1 MSRIDE
7 LITPTPGPFLITIFV
22 YFLIIAAIGYIAA
35 KQTKNMKDFLV
46 MGGKAG
52 AIVSGIAYFA
62 TQYSMSTFM
71 GVPAIAYRE
80 GFAGMSISVP
90 GVAFSMIIPA
100 LFVGRKL
107 MQLSKN
113 NNFLTMTDYLADRY
127 QSNVV
132 RVTHAVLMVAFLVAM
147 MGAQMVASG
156 VIVKTFTGQP
166 EWIGVVVTGAV
177 VIAYCM
183 FGGMRGAMLT
193 DVLQG
198 SLMVLTAVVTFIV
211 SIRSGGGLEAITA
224 QLAETAPS
232 HLTHP
237 GAEGGYGLGVYISMI
252 LLWSF
257 FSIAQP
263 TLFTKFFTMKNY
275 SVMFKGIILGTLG
288 MLISATMIEWA
299 GVNAFLSIPGLVGK
313 DADFVVPI
321 IIQQNLSPIWASI
334 MIAGIVSAGMSTIS
348 GLMVVSTG
356 GISRDIYQ
364 KLINPQ
370 ASDRTIL
377 NLSRIVTVLIGI
389 VGIAIGIAK
398 PSSIFAL
405 VRFAFGGL
413 GIWAVAVILGIY
425 WKRATA
431 IGVLSGVLI
440 GEICYIILKIN
451 KLDGT
456 IWALGLDSLVVAW
469 GLGMIIAIIVSYMTS
484 PVSQTVINRHFGFQ
498 HMNHQ

>member
-1 MSRIDE
+1 MSRVDE
-7 LITPTPGPFLITIFV
+7 LITPTPGAFLITIFI
-22 YFLIIAAIGYIAA
+22 YFLILAVIGYVAA
-35 KQTKNMKDFLV
+35 KQTKSMKEFLI

-71 GVPAIAYRE
+71 GVPAIGYRE
-80 GFAGMSISVP
+80 GFAGMSISIP

-107 MQLSKN
+107 MQLSRDN
-113 NNFLTMTDYLADRY
+113 NIFTMTDYLADRY

-132 RVTHAVLMVAFLVAM
+132 RVLHAILMVIFLVAM

-166 EWIGVVVTGAV
+166 EWVGVVVTGAV
-177 VIAYCM
+177 VVIYCM
-183 FGGMRGAMLT
+183 VSGMRGAMLT

-198 SLMVLTAVVTFIV
+198 GLMVLTAVVTFFV
-211 SIRSGGGLEAITA
+211 SVSSGGGLDAITSK
-224 QLAETAPS
+224 LAANAPT

-288 MLISATMIEWA
+288 MLISATMIEWS
-299 GVNAFLSIPGLVGK
+299 GVNAFVSIPGLIGK

-321 IIQQNLSPIWASI
+321 MIQKNLSPVLASI
-334 MIAGIVSAGMSTIS
+334 MITGIVSAGMSTVS
-348 GLMVVSTG
+348 ALMVVSAG

-364 KLINPQ
+364 KFINPA
-370 ASDRTIL
+370 ASDQTVL
-377 NLSRIVTVLIGI
+377 NLSRIVTVIVGVIGI
-389 VGIAIGIAK
+389 VIGISK
-398 PSSIFAL
+398 PSGIFAII
-405 VRFAFGGL
+405 RFAFGGL
-413 GIWAVAVILGIY
+413 GVWTVAVILGMY

-431 IGVLSGVLI
+431 PGVLTGVLI
-440 GEICYIILKIN
+440 GEIYYILLKIN
-451 KLDGT
+451 KFDGT
-456 IWALGLDSLVVAW
+456 VWALGLDSLVAAF
-469 GLGMIIAIIVSYMTS
+469 GLGMVVAVIVSQLTA
-484 PVSQTVINRHFGFQ
+484 PVPQAVLDRHFGPK
-498 HMNHQ
+498 

>member
-1 MSRIDE
+1 MSRVDE
-7 LITPTPGPFLITIFV
+7 LITPTPGPFLITILF
-22 YFLIIAAIGYIAA
+22 YFIIIAAIGYVAA
-35 KQTKNMKDFLV
+35 RQTKNMKDFLV

-90 GVAFSMIIPA
+90 GIAFSMLIPA

-107 MQLSKN
+107 MQLSKKN
-113 NNFLTMTDYLADRY
+113 SFLTMTDYLADRY
-127 QSNVV
+127 QSNAV
-132 RVTHAVLMVAFLVAM
+132 RVTHAILMVVFLVAM
-147 MGAQMVASG
+147 MGAQMVGAG

-166 EWIGVVVTGAV
+166 EWVGVVVTGAV

-198 SLMVLTAVVTFIV
+198 GLMVLTAVVTFFV
-211 SIRSGGGLEAITA
+211 SINAGGGLEAITTK
-224 QLAETAPS
+224 LVETSPD

-237 GAEGGYGLGVYISMI
+237 GAQGGYGLGVYISMI

-257 FSIAQP
+257 FSIGQP

-288 MLISATMIEWA
+288 MLISATMIEWS
-299 GVNAFLSIPGLVGK
+299 GVNAFVSIPGLGK

-321 IIQQNLSPIWASI
+321 MIQQSLSPVLASV
-334 MIAGIVSAGMSTIS
+334 MIAGIVSAGMSTVS

-364 KLINPQ
+364 KLINPG

-377 NLSRIVTVLIGI
+377 NLSRIVTVIIGI
-389 VGIAIGIAK
+389 IGIGIGIYK
-398 PSSIFAL
+398 PSGIFAL

-413 GIWAVAVILGIY
+413 GVWAVAVILGMY

-431 IGVLSGVLI
+431 IGVLTGVFI
-440 GEICYIILKIN
+440 GEVYYVILKLL
-451 KLDGT
+451 KLDGSA
-456 IWALGLDSLVVAW
+456 WALWLDPLVSAW
-469 GLGMIIAIIVSYMTS
+469 LLGMIIAVIVSYMTP
-484 PVSQTVINRHFGFQ
+484 PVQQEVVERHF
-498 HMNHQ
+498 NLT

>member
-1 MSRIDE
+1 MSRVDE
-7 LITPTPGPFLITIFV
+7 LITPTPVPFLITIFV
-22 YFLIIAAIGYIAA
+22 YFVIIAAIGYVAA
-35 KQTKNMKDFLV
+35 KQTKNMKEFLV

-90 GVAFSMIIPA
+90 GIAFSMLIPA
-100 LFVGRKL
+100 LLVGRKL
-107 MQLSKN
+107 MQLSRKN
-113 NNFLTMTDYLADRY
+113 SFFTMTDYLADRY
-127 QSNVV
+127 QSNAV
-132 RVTHAVLMVAFLVAM
+132 RVTHAILMVIFLIAM
-147 MGAQMVASG
+147 MGAQMVGAG

-166 EWIGVVVTGAV
+166 EWVGVVVTGAV

-198 SLMVLTAVVTFIV
+198 ALMVLTAVVTFFV
-211 SIRSGGGLEAITA
+211 SVRAGGGLTEITSK
-224 QLAETAPS
+224 LVETSPD

-237 GAEGGYGLGVYISMI
+237 GAQGGYGLGVYISMI

-257 FSIAQP
+257 FSIGQP

-275 SVMFKGIILGTLG
+275 AVMFKGIILGTLG
-288 MLISATMIEWA
+288 MFLSATMIEWA
-299 GVNAFLSIPGLVGK
+299 GVNAFVSIPGLVGK

-321 IIQQNLSPIWASI
+321 MIQQSLSPVLASI
-334 MIAGIVSAGMSTIS
+334 MIAGIVSAGMSTVS
-348 GLMVVSTG
+348 GLMVTSAG

-370 ASDRTIL
+370 ASDHTIL
-377 NLSRIVTVLIGI
+377 NLSRIVTVIVGVIGI
-389 VGIAIGIAK
+389 GIGISK
-398 PSSIFAL
+398 PSGIFAI

-413 GIWAVAVILGIY
+413 GVWAVAVILGMY
-425 WKRATA
+425 WRRATA
-431 IGVLSGVLI
+431 IGVLAGVFI
-440 GEICYIILKIN
+440 AEIYYIILKWN

-456 IWALGLDSLVVAW
+456 IWSLGLDSLVSAW
-469 GLGMIIAIIVSYMTS
+469 IIGMVIAVVVSLVTR
-484 PVSQTVINRHFGFQ
+484 PVDTKVIERHFD
-498 HMNHQ
+498 